1 MWVGDW
7 SRECGWGTG
16 VGTRLGGGWSRD
28 KVGGGAG
35 DWSRD
40 KAGGTGVG
48 SVGGG
53 LE

>member
-16 VGTRLGGGWSRD
+16 VGS
-28 KVGGGAG
+28 VGGGLEYGVWAG